1 MGAIARGNTIPPPVV
16 EVSVPVEAQEQSAT
30 VDANPHP
37 SMEVTQGPPP
47 AMAIGVEQP
56 DEREQEPPFEE
67 IATGEPMQPGII
79 DFASLLGAPTITV
92 VQLTL

>member
-1 MGAIARGNTIPPPVV
+1 
-16 EVSVPVEAQEQSAT
+16 
-30 VDANPHP
+30 
-37 SMEVTQGPPP
+37 
-47 AMAIGVEQP
+47 MAIGVEQP